1 MAVDAGLLVLR
12 VVVGAL
18 LFGHGTQKLFGWFGG
33 HGLRGTAW
41 WLGSLGFRPAGLW
54 ALLAG
59 LGEAGGGL
67 LLALGL
73 LHPLGSLGVIAAM
86 LMAIV
91 RVHWSKGL
99 WNSDGGAELP
109 LAYLVVAAVVGLVGP
124 GAYALDRMLGL
135 TLPLSASLIFWGGLV
150 VVVIVDGIGLL
161 VSTSHVAAEQRA
173 A

>member
-1 MAVDAGLLVLR
+1 MTVDAGLLVLR

-41 WLGSLGFRPAGLW
+41 WLGSLGFRPAMLW
-54 ALLAG
+54 AMLAG
-59 LGEAGGGL
+59 AGEAGGGL

-86 LMAIV
+86 LMAIA
-91 RVHWSKGL
+91 RVHWGKGL
-99 WNSDGGAELP
+99 WNSNGGAELP
-109 LAYLVVAAVVGLVGP
+109 LTYLVAAAVIGLAGP
-124 GAYALDRMLGL
+124 GAYALDRVLGL
-135 TLPLSASLIFWGGLV
+135 ALPLSASFIFWAGLV
-150 VVVIVDGIGLL
+150 AVVVIDGIGLL
-161 VSTSHVAAEQRA
+161 VSTGHAAVEQRA